1 MVQSVLT
8 GAVNGVD
15 GYLVT
20 AEIDMAD
27 GLPCMDMVGNL
38 GHEVRESSERVR
50 VALKNI
56 GYAIPPK
63 RVTINL
69 SPAGIKKGG
78 TAFDLPIAIG
88 ILASMGVV
96 ELPKANEDPW
106 IAIGE
111 LGLDGQ
117 IRGVRG
123 ILPILIKAKEKGIK
137 TCILPADNRYEAEYI
152 KGIRIV
158 ELDDL
163 YQLFDVFENWKSAAE
178 NDISQSVSMMSAKT
192 STQTAETFVQTEK
205 ASTQNTKPSSWK
217 IIDKSQTHI
226 TPDFADIIGQ
236 HMAKRAAEIAAAGFH
251 NLLLTGPPGT
261 GKSMIAAALS
271 GILPPME
278 EKEMLDTS
286 KVYSVAGLLNEERPF
301 ICKRP
306 FQTPHHTITPQALVG
321 GGIVPGPGIIS
332 LSNHGV
338 LFLDE
343 LPEFRRQ
350 TLDMLRQPMEEG
362 KIVITRKSGSYIY
375 PCNFMLVAAMNPCP
389 CGYYPDMNRCTCS
402 SKEVQRYVS
411 GISGPLKN
419 RIDLCVNVQR
429 GSYDQI
435 REKKKEESSEQI
447 RERIIAVRQIQRERN
462 GVGIYNGRIEAK
474 RMSALC
480 EMTKTAENMM
490 EHYYE
495 TQHLS
500 MRGYHRTLRVARTI
514 ADLDGKEMIDDVH
527 ILEAVSYRG
536 LLDK

>member
-88 ILASMGVV
+88 ILATMGVV
-96 ELPKANEDPW
+96 ELPEANEDPW

-137 TCILPADNRYEAEYI
+137 TCIIPADNRYEAEYI
-152 KGIRIV
+152 KGIQIV
-158 ELDDL
+158 ELKDL
-163 YQLFDVFENWKSAAE
+163 YQLLDVFENWKSAAE
-178 NDISQSVSMMSAKT
+178 GDMSQTVSMVSAKT
-192 STQTAETFVQTEK
+192 PTH
-205 ASTQNTKPSSWK
+205 K
-217 IIDKSQTHI
+217 IVDKSQIHI
-226 TPDFADIIGQ
+226 TPNFSDIIGQ

-321 GGIVPGPGIIS
+321 GGIIPGPGIIS

-362 KIVITRKSGSYIY
+362 KIVITRKSGSYVY
-375 PCNFMLVAAMNPCP
+375 PCNFMLVAAMNNSYHSIIQFNFYMALQTPWNKAF
-389 CGYYPDMNRCTCS
+389 CGDRQLITCFYS
-402 SKEVQRYVS
+402 
-411 GISGPLKN
+411 LKMQHRAN
-419 RIDLCVNVQR
+419 F
-429 GSYDQI
+429 
-435 REKKKEESSEQI
+435 K
-447 RERIIAVRQIQRERN
+447 
-462 GVGIYNGRIEAK
+462 VGI
-474 RMSALC
+474 
-480 EMTKTAENMM
+480 
-490 EHYYE
+490 
-495 TQHLS
+495 
-500 MRGYHRTLRVARTI
+500 
-514 ADLDGKEMIDDVH
+514 
-527 ILEAVSYRG
+527 
-536 LLDK
+536 

>member
-1 MVQSVLT
+1 M
-8 GAVNGVD
+8 
-15 GYLVT
+15 
-20 AEIDMAD
+20 
-27 GLPCMDMVGNL
+27 
-38 GHEVRESSERVR
+38 
-50 VALKNI
+50 
-56 GYAIPPK
+56 
-63 RVTINL
+63 
-69 SPAGIKKGG
+69 
-78 TAFDLPIAIG
+78 
-88 ILASMGVV
+88 
-96 ELPKANEDPW
+96 
-106 IAIGE
+106 
-111 LGLDGQ
+111 
-117 IRGVRG
+117 
-123 ILPILIKAKEKGIK
+123 PILITAKEKGIK
-137 TCILPADNRYEAEYI
+137 TCILPSDNRYEAEYI
-152 KGIRIV
+152 KGIRII
-158 ELDDL
+158 ELGDL
-163 YQLFDVFENWKSAAE
+163 YRLFDIFENWESMVKTKMFQ
-178 NDISQSVSMMSAKT
+178 IVSGT
-192 STQTAETFVQTEK
+192 STKTAF
-205 ASTQNTKPSSWK
+205 PDP
-217 IIDKSQTHI
+217 IDKSQTHI
-226 TPDFADIIGQ
+226 TPNFADIIGQ
-236 HMAKRAAEIAAAGFH
+236 SMAKRAAEIAAAGFH

-343 LPEFRRQ
+343 LPEFKRQ

-362 KIVITRKSGSYIY
+362 KIVITRKSGSYVY

-389 CGYYPDMNRCTCS
+389 CGYYPDKNRCTCS
-402 SKEVQRYVS
+402 QKEVQHYIS

-435 REKKKEESSEQI
+435 REKKAEESSEHI
-447 RERIIAVRQIQRERN
+447 CERIIAVRQIQKERN
-462 GVGIYNGRIEAK
+462 GAGIYNGRIEAK
-474 RMSALC
+474 RMPTLC
-480 EMTKTAENMM
+480 EMTKPAEKMM

-514 ADLDGKEMIDDVH
+514 ADLDGKKMIDDVH

-536 LLDK
+536 FLDK

>member
-158 ELDDL
+158 ELEDL
-163 YQLFDVFENWKSAAE
+163 YQLFDIFENWKSVAE
-178 NDISQSVSMMSAKT
+178 NDISQSISMMSAKT
-192 STQTAETFVQTEK
+192 FTQTAEISVQNEK
-205 ASTQNTKPSSWK
+205 ASTQNTKPSSEK
-217 IIDKSQTHI
+217 IIDKTQMHI

-321 GGIVPGPGIIS
+321 GGIIPGPGIIS

-480 EMTKTAENMM
+480 EMTKPAEKMM

>member
-27 GLPCMDMVGNL
+27 GLPCMYMVGNL

-137 TCILPADNRYEAEYI
+137 VCILPADNRYEAEYI

-158 ELDDL
+158 ELEDL
-163 YQLFDVFENWKSAAE
+163 YQLFDVFENWKSVAE
-178 NDISQSVSMMSAKT
+178 NDIFQPVSMMSAKT
-192 STQTAETFVQTEK
+192 STQTPETSAQTEK
-205 ASTQNTKPSSWK
+205 ASTQDTKTSSEK
-217 IIDKSQTHI
+217 TIDKSQTHI

-321 GGIVPGPGIIS
+321 GGIIPGPGIIS

-474 RMSALC
+474 RMSVLC
-480 EMTKTAENMM
+480 EMTKPAEKMM